1 MFVLVAYVALV
12 ALGAHASGKGSFAIA
27 LKKKPR
33 ATAGAGRRL
42 LSKADAIPI
51 HSYGADLVG
60 RYSSGHV
67 FFLTVE
73 LAGKQK
79 FDLMLDTGSQLT
91 YFPCKGCPFELC
103 GIHEHPYYDYDMS
116 KTFRKLNCS
125 TSAADA
131 AYCNAQPDVLLC
143 DTNISYTNECWFGI
157 GYVDGSGGGGYMAED
172 TFTLG
177 DELAPA
183 KITFGC
189 GGVMRADGTYLRQD
203 GMAGFSRGNTA
214 FHTQLAKAGVIDAH
228 VFGFCSEGMETS
240 TAMLTLGR
248 YNFGRRVPKL
258 AWTRMLG
265 EDNLAVRTMSWKLGD
280 KTISGSS
287 NVYTIL
293 DSGTTLT
300 YLPSA
305 MHHDFMTH
313 LNETARNAGLSV
325 IIVGN
330 GTHCFYENQRQSS
343 LTQYTLTQWFPSLT
357 ITYDPDVTL
366 VLRPENYLFAN
377 NIDLHMF
384 CAGIKATDD
393 LARANGEQVL
403 LLGQQTLRN
412 TFVEYD
418 LENNRVGMVVAEC
431 ENLRKKFAPDT
442 PHNPWRFVA
451 TVFILLFAACVI
463 GGVSFCLYVKF
474 WSRKPFKYQVFADET
489 LDKEIEMGDL
499 APA

>member
-1 MFVLVAYVALV
+1 MAISVFPAEAAAVRDACVAAVRRV
-12 ALGAHASGKGSFAIA
+12 C
-27 LKKKPR
+27 
-33 ATAGAGRRL
+33 ATAHPNL
-42 LSKADAIPI
+42 
-51 HSYGADLVG
+51 
-60 RYSSGHV
+60 
-67 FFLTVE
+67 E

-79 FDLMLDTGSQLT
+79 FDLIVDTGSHLT
-91 YFPCKGCPFELC
+91 YFPCKGCPLEEC
-103 GIHEHPYYDYDMS
+103 RIHEHPYYDYDMS
-116 KTFRKLNCS
+116 KTFRTLNCS
-125 TSAADA
+125 TSAEDA
-131 AYCNAQPDVLLC
+131 AYCNAQPNVLLC
-143 DTNISYTNECWFGI
+143 DTNILYTNGCLFKI
-157 GYVDGSGGGGYMAED
+157 GYHDGSMARGYMAED

-189 GGVMRADGTYLRQD
+189 GGYVRANDNPVRQD

-228 VFGFCSEGMETS
+228 VFGFCSEGMETV

-265 EDNLAVRTMSWKLGD
+265 ETELAVRTMSWKLGD
-280 KTISGSS
+280 KTIASSS
-287 NVYTIL
+287 NVYTLL

-300 YLPSA
+300 HLPSA

-325 IIVGN
+325 VVVGN
-330 GTHCFYENQRQSS
+330 GIHCFYENQRQSS
-343 LTQYTLTQWFPSLT
+343 LTQYTLTRWFPSLT

-366 VLRPENYLFAN
+366 ILRPENYLFADTVN
-377 NIDLHMF
+377 LHTF
-384 CAGIKATDD
+384 CAGIRMAHGSRDT
-393 LARANGEQVL
+393 QII
-403 LLGQQTLRN
+403 LGQQTLRN

-418 LENNRVGMVVAEC
+418 LENARVGMATVQC
-431 ENLRKKFAPDT
+431 EKLRKKFAPDT
-442 PHNPWRFVA
+442 PHNPWKFVA
-451 TVFILLFAACVI
+451 TVFILLFTACAI

-499 APA
+499 ADT

>member
-1 MFVLVAYVALV
+1 MIVLVVYVALV

-27 LKKKPR
+27 VKRKPR

-42 LSKADAIPI
+42 LSKADAIPL
-51 HSYGADLVG
+51 HSYGADLIG
-60 RYSSGHV
+60 LYSSGHE

-79 FDLMLDTGSQLT
+79 FDLEVDTGSQLT
-91 YFPCKGCPFELC
+91 YFPCKGCPLEVC

-116 KTFRKLNCS
+116 KTFRKLNCTTS
-125 TSAADA
+125 TEDA
-131 AYCNAQPDVLLC
+131 AYCNAQPNVLLC
-143 DTNISYTNECWFGI
+143 DTNISYTNTCLFGI
-157 GYVDGSGGGGYMAED
+157 GYVDGSVGAGYMAED

-189 GGVMRADGTYLRQD
+189 GGMHYPDGRNLRQD

-248 YNFGRRVPKL
+248 YNFGRRVPEL

-265 EDNLAVRTMSWKLGD
+265 EDDLAVRTMSWKLGD
-280 KTISGSS
+280 KTIASSS
-287 NVYTIL
+287 NVYTVL

-300 YLPSA
+300 LLPSA

-325 IIVGN
+325 VIVGN
-330 GTHCFYENQRQSS
+330 GTHCFYENKRQSS
-343 LTQYTLTQWFPSLT
+343 LTQHTLTRWFPSLT

-366 VLRPENYLFAN
+366 VLRPENYLFADTVN
-377 NIDLHMF
+377 LHAF
-384 CAGIKATDD
+384 CAGIMSASDAA
-393 LARANGEQVL
+393 LANGEQII
-403 LLGQQTLRN
+403 LGQQTLRN

-418 LENNRVGMVVAEC
+418 LENSRVGMATVQC
-431 ENLRKKFAPDT
+431 EKLREKFAPDT
-442 PHNPWRFVA
+442 PHNPWKFVA
-451 TVFILLFAACVI
+451 TVFILLFTACVI
-463 GGVSFCLYVKF
+463 GGVSLCLYVKF

-499 APA
+499 ADT